1 MEFPRQEYWSGFPF
15 PTPEEL
21 PNPGIKLV
29 SLAPPALAG
38 GFLTTS
44 ATWGFNNFSERSE
57 SRMRPF
63 WRLDSWHMECWSH
76 LLQWRVCDRW
86 RNRAQGIDMVGIRCW
101 GACLAKDLNLWS
113 TGYFAFSAE
122 DWSFFYISVHDAYW
136 LFHFFFYCYVTHHH
150 NLTNNKSN
158 SNHVL
163 AQDSAVYAELVGDGS
178 CWLLIVSGVFLSFLT
193 ASFQQLQGLLKPGL
207 RNRRISLLPLSLGQT
222 KPIPDSGG
230 RERDSTL
237 WKDKWHA
244 HSSVGRIIGICL

>member
-1 MEFPRQEYWSGFPF
+1 MLIGCF
-15 PTPEEL
+15 
-21 PNPGIKLV
+21 I
-29 SLAPPALAG
+29 
-38 GFLTTS
+38 
-44 ATWGFNNFSERSE
+44 
-57 SRMRPF
+57 
-63 WRLDSWHMECWSH
+63 
-76 LLQWRVCDRW
+76 
-86 RNRAQGIDMVGIRCW
+86 
-101 GACLAKDLNLWS
+101 
-113 TGYFAFSAE
+113 
-122 DWSFFYISVHDAYW
+122 
-136 LFHFFFYCYVTHHH
+136 FFYCYVTHHH

-237 WKDKWHA
+237 
-244 HSSVGRIIGICL
+244 